1 MVVMTY
7 NGKSRTTQ
15 PRGLTPMDLR
25 AIRRLVGLGHRP
37 TAIKIYRGATGA
49 DQAEAETFVN
59 AVERSPTG
67 VEQATA

>member
-1 MVVMTY
+1 
-7 NGKSRTTQ
+7 
-15 PRGLTPMDLR
+15 MDLR